1 MSLSIPDIQLKE
13 LESPEMDVVSLLLL
27 PLICSFLLA

>member
-1 MSLSIPDIQLKE
+1 MSLSTPDIQLKE
-13 LESPEMDVVSLLLL
+13 LESPEMDVFLLLL